1 MAANDLQVLV
11 VVDVYDG
18 VSEEALEKLLP
29 PERRNLIV
37 LRLRKEFGAPKLE
50 KPPRTKPVDWYS
62 LGLAI
67 EKLGVRVHQ
76 LQDEARP
83 HSMELYIG
91 GRAPLAVFV
100 HLGSLFT
107 KSVQKITIFNTP
119 HEGSDLWEPFPV
131 QGESTNIPTPNM
143 FDKMTGFPEDPSP
156 TTGRVGLVIDSG
168 RRAKSESEP
177 THVYEKFLTDHG
189 QSVGAIAQM
198 RSYDNQFTITKDLM
212 PPIVRQ
218 MAQRM
223 STLPHLF
230 PKRAGLALYIAGPTQ
245 LAFAVGRSINANVLV
260 GDVWLTEYIREK
272 DEYEKVY
279 ALPFVHRTEMQIPKS
294 DEANLARHNVLQNF
308 TDALA
313 ELQMQIEPELVPP
326 GILNKADVE
335 KNKAE
340 VEKFVRRLKK
350 LKIARD
356 EVDEQ
361 PFEMRAVEGTCRIGE
376 GILHA
381 LVTSTPQQQKDFA
394 KLLLIHEVVHDSQ
407 VLRNTNHPNIGQAGF
422 VLEHIDYLADV
433 FAVRLLVN
441 IDVHRGGLNVRENL
455 RARVEHWLDMVLHGI
470 AAFDQAEQ
478 GKERMERLAERRL
491 RRYLLW
497 HVQKAR
503 ALTIETPDQFNQL
516 MESALT
522 VEMAPLSGWID
533 VTRWEKMVQDCVPKT
548 ELVIAID
555 GKLIREGVRAGFDP
569 QELLEAIWTYS
580 HKRAHAQVYA
590 VVNQNRPALMPW
602 IAED

>member
-11 VVDVYDG
+11 VVDVYKG
-18 VSEEALEKLLP
+18 VSEEALKNLLP
-29 PERRNLIV
+29 PIRVGLKV
-37 LRLRKEFGAPKLE
+37 LKLREFGAPELE

-62 LGLAI
+62 LGVAI
-67 EKLGVRVHQ
+67 EKLAVRVHQ
-76 LQDEARP
+76 LQDDARP

-107 KSVQKITIFNTP
+107 KSVQKVTVFNTP
-119 HEGSDLWEPFPV
+119 HESSDLWEPFPMD
-131 QGESTNIPTPNM
+131 GAPTSIPTPNI

-168 RRAKSESEP
+168 RRSKSESEP
-177 THVYEKFLTDHG
+177 THVYEKFLTDHE
-189 QSVGAIAQM
+189 QPVGTIAQM
-198 RSYDNQFTITKDLM
+198 RSYDDQFTITEKLM
-212 PPIVRQ
+212 PAIVRQ

-223 STLPHLF
+223 ATLPHLF
-230 PKRAGLALYIAGPTQ
+230 PKRAGLALYIGGPTQ

-260 GDVWLTEYIREK
+260 GDVWLTEYIRSK

-279 ALPFVHRTEMQIPKS
+279 ALPFVHRTEMQIPQT
-294 DEANLARHNVLQNF
+294 DDAVLARLKVLQNI

-313 ELQMQIEPELVPP
+313 ELQMQIEPELVPL
-326 GILNKADVE
+326 GILNKAD
-335 KNKAE
+335 

-350 LKIARD
+350 LKISRD
-356 EVDEQ
+356 EMDEQ

-394 KLLLIHEVVHDSQ
+394 KLLLLHEVVHDWQ

-422 VLEHIDYLADV
+422 VLEHVDYLADV

-455 RARVEHWLDMVLHGI
+455 RTRVQHWLDMVLHGI

-478 GKERMERLAERRL
+478 GADRMERLAERRL

-503 ALTIETPDQFNQL
+503 ALTIETPDQFTQL

-602 IAED
+602 TAED